1 MAKYMKKHFVLL
13 TILVIGVLALSACS
27 GGGAGNATPAGGTE
41 GVPNTGGFATDT
53 FPTDMVGTA
62 LPTTGLSTSES
73 GLSTSAPTTDLSTA
87 TSQVGGSGE
96 GTSVVAPTSQAT
108 SSIPNTGNG
117 ELVNLSAML
126 NFRVQDSS
134 GKELG
139 RVVDYVVNVCEA
151 HIAYIAV
158 DMASASTSGASSSNS
173 TGGSTSGTAVTS
185 NGASTTSAGNVVL
198 IPYQAATSLN
208 GVLGAGVFSNNPA
221 AGGTGGTVSGTSVSG
236 TSVPSTG
243 SQSNSGAGNLTS
255 SGDVLVVNIGGADL
269 TTFPAVSLSA
279 LNSSDV
285 TWEANVIN
293 FWGPYMKLGLTTA
306 CSVPANGG
314 TLVPTGA
321 APEVVGTPMVSGT
334 AVMDVSPTRT
344 SNRVTVNKV
353 ALASVL
359 LNADLTEGN
368 GRAFGKIVDAVIIR
382 NSGGI
387 LYYIAQAT
395 AGGAQS
401 GTSNGSTT
409 YGAGTSVAG
418 TAVPAGTQQSGS
430 LNNSGTSSSAAGLIA
445 LPPGAVMV
453 RHDGGNTTFYLL
465 VPSSVATSGP
475 AFSGSASG
483 FNANPGSNWFNYWQQ
498 YLPMT
503 QSQLP

>member
-1 MAKYMKKHFVLL
+1 MKKHFVLL

-27 GGGAGNATPAGGTE
+27 GGGTGNATPVGGTE

-62 LPTTGLSTSES
+62 LPNSES
-73 GLSTSAPTTDLSTA
+73 GLSTSAPTTVLSTA
-87 TSQVGGSGE
+87 TSQVAGGGE
-96 GTSVVAPTSQAT
+96 STSVVAPTSQAT
-108 SSIPNTGNG
+108 SSIPNTGSG
-117 ELVNLSAML
+117 ELVNLSAMM
-126 NFRVQDSS
+126 NFRVQDSN
-134 GKELG
+134 GKDLG

-158 DMASASTSGASSSNS
+158 EMTPAGGSGNSSSS
-173 TGGSTSGTAVTS
+173 TTGTAVTS
-185 NGASTTSAGNVVL
+185 NGAASTTSAGNVVL
-198 IPYQAATSLN
+198 IPYQAATTLN
-208 GVLGAGVFSNNPA
+208 GVLGAGVFSNN
-221 AGGTGGTVSGTSVSG
+221 GTSSSGAVSGTPVNG

-243 SQSNSGAGNLTS
+243 SQSNSGAGSLANN
-255 SGDVLVVNIGGADL
+255 SGDVLVVNTGGADL

-321 APEVVGTPMVSGT
+321 APEVVGTPAVSGT

-353 ALASVL
+353 ALASAL

-387 LYYIAQAT
+387 LYYIVQAS
-395 AGGAQS
+395 AGNTQS
-401 GTSNGSTT
+401 GASNGSNGSST
-409 YGAGTSVAG
+409 YGTGTPVAG
-418 TAVPAGTQQSGS
+418 TAVPAGTQQSSG
-430 LNNSGTSSSAAGLIA
+430 LNNSGSSSSASGLIA

-453 RHDGGNTTFYLL
+453 RHDGGTTTFYLL

-483 FNANPGSNWFNYWQQ
+483 FDANPGSNWFNYWQQ